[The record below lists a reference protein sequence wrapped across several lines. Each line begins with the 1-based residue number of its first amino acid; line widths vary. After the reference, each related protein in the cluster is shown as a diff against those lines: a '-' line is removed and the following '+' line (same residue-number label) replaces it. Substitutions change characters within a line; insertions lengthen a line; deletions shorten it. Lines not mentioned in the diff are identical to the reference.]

1 MTWSICVKQKEHGIN
16 LCARVLIV
24 LIVPVAPSTSQWVS
38 QSLQLGYYH
47 FACLADDAMVQ
58 THLCVVFRSGPS
70 PGCKSSRGNRWT
82 AFRVSFIY
90 SSYLLLGRFDGLR
103 MNSTL
108 DNFVCLW
115 GPSSVFSCKIMA
127 KRRSKLQM
135 RQLLLT
141 RGKEECSPFYHCV
154 NRSHIIMTYVSTF
167 RFITELSKYFPMFS
181 PRSWFI
187 CVLLGLMEI
196 NGWHVEISI
205 TIGTL
210 LRSFQI
216 RNGTG
221 HEYGIKCNWKTHAT
235 WLVAVS
241 SAQHFRY

>member
-1 MTWSICVKQKEHGIN
+1 MRWYKLISAWCFEAGLLLGVKAPEGIAE
-16 LCARVLIV
+16 LR
-24 LIVPVAPSTSQWVS
+24 
-38 QSLQLGYYH
+38 
-47 FACLADDAMVQ
+47 F
-58 THLCVVFRSGPS
+58 VFRSFTLLIYFLVGLMVW
-70 PGCKSSRGNRWT
+70 GWTQRWIILSVSGV
-82 AFRVSFIY
+82 RVLCSVAKLWQKEEA
-90 SSYLLLGRFDGLR
+90 SCRW
-103 MNSTL
+103 
-108 DNFVCLW
+108 DNYCW
-115 GPSSVFSCKIMA
+115 HGA
-127 KRRSKLQM
+127 KRKVLRFIIVSTEVI
-135 RQLLLT
+135 LLW
-141 RGKEECSPFYHCV
+141 H
-154 NRSHIIMTYVSTF
+154 MYVSTF